1 VRAKAGLADVRLHDL
16 RHTYAS
22 LAVGAAGGGQS
33 LAVIAKLLGHKDVR
47 TTARY
52 AHLADDPVKQ
62 AADRIAAAAAAGL
75 SGKAGEVVAIATA
88 KQGRKA

>member
-1 VRAKAGLADVRLHDL
+1 VRLHDL

-52 AHLADDPVKQ
+52 GHLADDPVKR
-62 AADRIAAAAAAGL
+62 AADRIAAAAAGL
-75 SGKAGEVVAIATA
+75 SGRSAELVEIPQS
-88 KQGRKA
+88 KQGGMA